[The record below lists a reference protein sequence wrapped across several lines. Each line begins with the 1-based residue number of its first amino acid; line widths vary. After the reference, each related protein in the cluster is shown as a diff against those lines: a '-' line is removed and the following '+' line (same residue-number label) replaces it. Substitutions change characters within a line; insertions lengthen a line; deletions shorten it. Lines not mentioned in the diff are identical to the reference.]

1 MRTIGKTRDTPLGFP
16 FFSSPLAAGA
26 RAYDRRRPM
35 REKIRFFLGFAAGVA
50 WLLLCSVI
58 GFLRLAVGPRDR
70 SATTF
75 YARLFCGGLARA
87 LGWKI
92 EVDRPEILRDSRPC
106 VFVANHQSILDV
118 IVFGAIVPSRT
129 VAIGKKELGRIPLFG
144 WYFRAAGNLTVDRG
158 RPEQTT
164 IALAEAATIIQRE
177 RISVWMMPEG
187 HRNAARELL
196 PFKTGA
202 FRLAAAAEVPVV
214 PLVAEP
220 LTAVADTRR
229 HRTRPGTLRIRV
241 LEPARVDDASPAGVA
256 EAAAGTR
263 RRMQEA
269 LDGLRS
275 SAPPPV

>member
-1 MRTIGKTRDTPLGFP
+1 MRGR
-16 FFSSPLAAGA
+16 
-26 RAYDRRRPM
+26 
-35 REKIRFFLGFAAGVA
+35 IRFFLGFAAGVA
-50 WLLLCSVI
+50 WLLVCSVI
-58 GFLRLAVGPRDR
+58 GFVRLAVGPRDR

-92 EVDRPEILRDSRPC
+92 EVDRPETLRDSRPC

-164 IALAEAATIIQRE
+164 PALAEAATIIRRE
-177 RISVWMMPEG
+177 RVSVWMMPEG
-187 HRNAARELL
+187 HRNSGPELL

-220 LTAVADTRR
+220 LAAVADTRR
-229 HRTRPGTLRIRV
+229 RRTRPGPLRIRV
-241 LEPARVDDASPAGVA
+241 LDPVRIGDSTPGAVA
-256 EAAAGTR
+256 EAAEGVR

-269 LDGLRS
+269 LDSLRS
-275 SAPPPV
+275 SAPTPV